1 MEETNNSQRPYTT
14 TTEEEATFT
23 GGPSYSLPCSLSNI
37 SGVLNG
43 SQPERGNSPEIQR
56 RPQRRD
62 DLMEQRSP
70 NTSNF
75 FDENDQSKF
84 SEDFGRCSLQSR
96 IPPLEDVRSDDSP
109 NCYFYLFKRWIIGRD
124 CLEHALYIFPTDKFN
139 EVYPKVKRDEAL
151 VNHGTEFP
159 FSEAQKFGVLHQ
171 QFEITDNVSLK
182 FELVNG
188 HYFSIISE
196 TQRKAT
202 LSDIL
207 SKSRERTFCG
217 YSVPIVIKCHGAKC
231 RRHTDQVKATIKSGQ
246 RSLEIYFPVSYYEAN
261 ESYWLPDSHGS
272 VTCMPKEDRDALQSC
287 YVDLIEKIR
296 DVTWLSRCLYQF
308 KILNKCDLE
317 DIFCHSKRSD
327 RNAAFL
333 DILPRRGNVLD
344 FVLKIMQGE
353 RDYQDAAALILQRRS
368 HYGAN

>member
-96 IPPLEDVRSDDSP
+96 IPPLEDVRSDESP

-151 VNHGTEFP
+151 VKHGTEFP

-196 TQRKAT
+196 TQRKVT
-202 LSDIL
+202 LSDIRT
-207 SKSRERTFCG
+207 KSRERTSCG
-217 YSVPIVIKCHGAKC
+217 YSVPILIKCHGTEC
-231 RRHTDQVKATIKSGQ
+231 HLYGDRVKATLQSGK
-246 RSLEIYFPVSYYEAN
+246 RTLEISFPASYY
-261 ESYWLPDSHGS
+261 D
-272 VTCMPKEDRDALQSC
+272 
-287 YVDLIEKIR
+287 
-296 DVTWLSRCLYQF
+296 
-308 KILNKCDLE
+308 
-317 DIFCHSKRSD
+317 
-327 RNAAFL
+327 
-333 DILPRRGNVLD
+333 
-344 FVLKIMQGE
+344 
-353 RDYQDAAALILQRRS
+353 
-368 HYGAN
+368 